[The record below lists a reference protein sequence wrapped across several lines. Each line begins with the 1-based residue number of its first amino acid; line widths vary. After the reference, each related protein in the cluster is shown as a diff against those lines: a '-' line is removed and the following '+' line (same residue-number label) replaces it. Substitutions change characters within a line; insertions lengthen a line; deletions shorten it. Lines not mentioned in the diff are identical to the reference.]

1 MAENKEKPREESL
14 FETLSKINV
23 NGHTEQKNGLTYLS
37 WAWAWQEILKIDNDA
52 NFNVIE
58 TSNGN
63 DYWSDGK
70 TARVKVELT
79 IKGKTRLMSLPVM
92 DHRNRSIPVENIT
105 SFDVNKAVLRCL
117 VKCAA
122 LFGFA
127 LYIYAGED
135 LPEVEQIAKNEKE
148 AEKQKSAL
156 VKIIDEVKTSNSREE
171 FETCLSK
178 YFKTY
183 QDNADFISACKEVGS
198 KYPKAKKERA

>member
-1 MAENKEKPREESL
+1 MENPKEESL
-14 FETLSKINV
+14 FETLSRINV
-23 NGHTEQKNGLTYLS
+23 NGHAEQKNGLTYLS
-37 WAWAWQEILKIDNDA
+37 WAWAWQEILKIDSDA
-52 NFNVIE
+52 DFKVIE
-58 TSNGN
+58 TSDGN

-92 DHRNRSIPVENIT
+92 DNRNRSIPVENIT

-135 LPEVEQIAKNEKE
+135 LPEVEQIAKDEKE
-148 AEKQKSAL
+148 AERQKSDL
-156 VKIIDEVKTSNSREE
+156 EKVIIEMKASKSREE
-171 FETCLSK
+171 FETYLSR
-178 YFKTY
+178 YFKSY
-183 QDNADFISACKEVGS
+183 QDNAEFISACKEVGK
-198 KYPKAKKERA
+198 KYPKETKAKA